1 MSSTCREY
9 VLPHLGQQSRWITV
23 RIRIENSELSFWN
36 ELLKR
41 NGVCQRG
48 TSLFLTEEP
57 AALTRNWAV
66 NSVLPLKL
74 RPPAVGYRCSGPFRA
89 LN

>member
-41 NGVCQRG
+41 G
-48 TSLFLTEEP
+48 TSLPKGDEFVP
-57 AALTRNWAV
+57 N
-66 NSVLPLKL
+66 
-74 RPPAVGYRCSGPFRA
+74 
-89 LN
+89 